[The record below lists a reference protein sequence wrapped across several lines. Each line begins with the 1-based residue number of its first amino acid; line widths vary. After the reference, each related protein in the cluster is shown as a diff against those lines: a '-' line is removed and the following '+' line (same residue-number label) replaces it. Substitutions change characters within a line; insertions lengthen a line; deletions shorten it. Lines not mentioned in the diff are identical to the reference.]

1 MDCVA
6 PQVTHIVALVIV
18 AYGAHDGAGI
28 DLAVL
33 IIGVVRD
40 GAVPAVVVLAL
51 WRQLR
56 LASRARSMPSSAR
69 SSCAVRRTF
78 SRLHPGGSREGWE
91 LRETIHRKGQH
102 RSSATHYSIVMHHS
116 MPLLCSCI

>member
-28 DLAVL
+28 DLAVVVV
-33 IIGVVRD
+33 GVVRD

-51 WRQLR
+51 AEAAAACFPRALDALLGALQLR
-56 LASRARSMPSSAR
+56 CEAHLLTAAS
-69 SSCAVRRTF
+69 
-78 SRLHPGGSREGWE
+78 GWE
-91 LRETIHRKGQH
+91 QRRVG
-102 RSSATHYSIVMHHS
+102 A
-116 MPLLCSCI
+116 